1 MNTGGATETVQSVY
15 NRYNRLSDYVQSVVA
30 DDIMKKYEQFVL
42 LLDFSVP
49 TLRDANDVAVIE
61 RTVTTSAV
69 TTKKVTYTLKAE
81 RLNQQTVPQDKVFA
95 LGVANDVLTV
105 VAPAK
110 PTGAI
115 IGTPY
120 TLAEMEDL
128 KNAVTAYGKLGN
140 VQKTMVKNLET
151 TATTDFEKSLKILPF
166 YVDQKK
172 YIDEAQKME
181 DLYAKFVTQ
190 YTDIPYGDDP
200 SDPRPPLV
208 DKEAKK
214 YAEALKALVF
224 AYDGLSNN
232 ARWYL
237 RSADKMMEQ
246 KRYFEKLYSG
256 TKLSG
261 DALTPATAANVQE
274 FEKAVAALSSKSTL
288 AVVNPIGVN
297 LNDIADDISNV
308 VAMYNKLSDYQK
320 AWLDSKVLARY
331 NEFLPLI
338 AIRENLYKL
347 PLFDGTK
354 ELTALDDE
362 QAAILSETL
371 KLHKALKG
379 DAKTI
384 FDNTNLPNKEYL
396 SDEYNIAQAE
406 AVDKVIDSVKEGSS
420 FFKQFIKAQKAYDA
434 LTKQQQ
440 QYVKNRKKLEKYYAK
455 VKKVKYTYTFNGEA
469 NVSFKEKISSYD
481 PYQMIIML
489 EELVLYLDENQA
501 SIKEDYLKDAIDMA
515 NIRNGLNKM
524 VKINGVSLK
533 PLNAADTKA
542 QTRYHYYYK
551 VFDMKNQ
558 LKNFKK
564 VFPK

>member
-1 MNTGGATETVQSVY
+1 
-15 NRYNRLSDYVQSVVA
+15 
-30 DDIMKKYEQFVL
+30 
-42 LLDFSVP
+42 
-49 TLRDANDVAVIE
+49 
-61 RTVTTSAV
+61 
-69 TTKKVTYTLKAE
+69 
-81 RLNQQTVPQDKVFA
+81 
-95 LGVANDVLTV
+95 
-105 VAPAK
+105 
-110 PTGAI
+110 
-115 IGTPY
+115 
-120 TLAEMEDL
+120 
-128 KNAVTAYGKLGN
+128 
-140 VQKTMVKNLET
+140 
-151 TATTDFEKSLKILPF
+151 
-166 YVDQKK
+166 
-172 YIDEAQKME
+172 
-181 DLYAKFVTQ
+181 
-190 YTDIPYGDDP
+190 
-200 SDPRPPLV
+200 
-208 DKEAKK
+208 
-214 YAEALKALVF
+214 
-224 AYDGLSNN
+224 
-232 ARWYL
+232 
-237 RSADKMMEQ
+237 MEQ

-338 AIRENLYKL
+338 AIRKNLYKL
-347 PLFDGTK
+347 PSFDDTK

-362 QAAILSETL
+362 EAAILSETL

-384 FDNTNLPNKEYL
+384 FDNTNLPNKKYL

-420 FFKQFIKAQKAYDA
+420 FFKQFVKAQKAYDA

-440 QYVKNRKKLEKYYAK
+440 EYVKNRKMLTKYYAK

-469 NVSFKEKISSYD
+469 NVSFKGKISSYD

-489 EELVLYLDENQA
+489 EELVVYLDDNQTGD
-501 SIKEDYLKDAIDMA
+501 KQKFLKDAIDMA